1 MNLADEEMIEVNNLT
16 ADRINKDFLERIAEK
31 VLIGENKQGL
41 ELSIVLVCQDRIK
54 ELNKK
59 YRRRNKSTDV
69 LSFGYGDSDEIV
81 ICLQEIK
88 KNAKKFRSTF
98 KKELVRVLIHGILHL
113 LGYDHEK
120 SGKEAQIMK
129 KRESHYL
136 SKV

>member
-1 MNLADEEMIEVNNLT
+1 MIEVNNLT
-16 ADRINKDFLERIAEK
+16 AIRLDKVFLKKIAEK

-41 ELSIVLVCQDRIK
+41 ELSIVLVCQNKIK

-88 KNAKKFRSTF
+88 KNAKKFGSTF

-120 SGKEAQIMK
+120 SGKEVQIMK